1 MVLTL
6 DDNLFTAMTL
16 FDMKGIEEVPV
27 VEATD
32 NRWVVGM
39 LKRRDVIA
47 LYNREVLNRGISEK
61 RQPGR
66 LPKDH

>member
-1 MVLTL
+1 MVIALE
-6 DDNLFTAMTL
+6 DNLYTAMTL
-16 FDMKGIEEVPV
+16 FDMKGLEEVPV

-39 LKRRDVIA
+39 LKRRDVID

-61 RQPGR
+61 RQAGK
-66 LPKDH
+66 LA